1 MLGYTPQEARPP
13 PDGHCSERYT
23 SYWNALLLTIRFHL
37 QANIVVVALIYLI
50 MLVLIGFSVYED
62 PVTLGIGLALFLG
75 GIPLY
80 FIFSFLRKIRG
91 VIHFMGMCT
100 FGKMFSSIK
109 LVHK

>member
-1 MLGYTPQEARPP
+1 M
-13 PDGHCSERYT
+13 
-23 SYWNALLLTIRFHL
+23 
-37 QANIVVVALIYLI
+37 VLIYLI

-91 VIHFMGMCT
+91 VICFMGMYT
-100 FGKMFSSIK
+100 FSKF
-109 LVHK
+109 L